1 MNTKEKILS
10 LLKYIFVIGIFNIS
24 LGFIIPTIIN
34 LFNLEEELNVCT
46 KNIQNLFLYKN
57 VFGNQWNIQI
67 LFGLLYIIIYVKMYI
82 DIKINNTYIEIFNL
96 FKNKHYIML
105 IYFISFVQI
114 IFGISVGPFLIDA
127 YSAPFRM
134 SIGVST
140 ENFNAYASYM
150 RLLRIFW
157 IYSAIPGV
165 IIFILTYRLSKIIKK
180 NVSI

>member
-1 MNTKEKILS
+1 MNTKEKIFS
-10 LLKYIFVIGIFNIS
+10 LLKYIFIISTFNIL
-24 LGFIIPTIIN
+24 LGFIMNIIIN
-34 LFNLEEELNVCT
+34 LFNLEGELNVCY
-46 KNIQNLFLYKN
+46 KNLQNLFIYKN
-57 VFGNQWNIQI
+57 IFGNQWNIQI
-67 LFGLLYIIIYVKMYI
+67 LFGLLYAVICIKIYI
-82 DIKINNTYIEIFNL
+82 DIKINSTPIEFFNM
-96 FKNKHYIML
+96 FKDKHYTML
-105 IYFISFVQI
+105 LYSISFVQI
-114 IFGISVGPFLIDA
+114 FFGISVGPFLIDA

-180 NVSI
+180 NGSI